1 MYFVLLQIEQY
12 AYDSIMENNEKP
24 VVRLK
29 PKSSLGSILRGF
41 PWVYDNE
48 LVLDRRTKAIMPG
61 SIAAL
66 QSAERKP
73 IGVVAFN
80 PISKI
85 SVRILDLDP
94 EAEIDLAWITN
105 KVRHAAEMRDRLYSA
120 PYYRLVHAE
129 ADGLPGVV
137 IDRFGDVVVIQPNS
151 AWAEVMFEDICKA
164 VLDVTKVSTILK
176 NTSGRARKLEGLEG
190 DNEVICG
197 KLSEDSVP
205 VPMNGVT
212 YMTDLATGQ
221 KTGLFFDQRPNHA
234 FVAGLSKDARVL
246 DMFCHVGGFGIAA
259 LAGGAASALGVDGS
273 KPALE
278 LAKAGAVASGFDGC
292 FETRKGDAFDVL
304 AALGQAGETFD
315 VVICDP
321 PAFASSKQSLDAG
334 LRAYEKLAR
343 LASLLVKE
351 GGFLGLCSCS
361 HAGDISKFRM
371 ASVRGIGRAGRNAAL
386 IHTGFA
392 GPDHPQHAQLS
403 ESGYL
408 KSLFFRL

>member
-1 MYFVLLQIEQY
+1 MK
-12 AYDSIMENNEKP
+12 NKEKP
-24 VVRLK
+24 IVRLK
-29 PKSSLGSILRGF
+29 QKSSFVSILKGF

-80 PISKI
+80 PTSKI

-176 NTSGRARKLEGLEG
+176 NTSGRARTLEGLEG
-190 DNEVICG
+190 DNEIICG
-197 KLSEDSVP
+197 KLSKDPVP
-205 VPMNGVT
+205 VTMNGVT
-212 YMTDLATGQ
+212 YMADLTTGQ

-246 DMFCHVGGFGIAA
+246 DMFCHVGGFGLAA
-259 LAGGAASALGVDGS
+259 LGGGAASVLGVDGS

-278 LAKAGAVASGFDGC
+278 LAQAGAVASGFDGR
-292 FETRKGDAFDVL
+292 FVTRKGDAFDIL
-304 AALGQAGETFD
+304 AMLGKAGETFD

-321 PAFASSKQSLDAG
+321 PSFAWSKQSLDAG

-361 HAGDISKFRM
+361 HAADISKFRA

-392 GPDHPQHAQLS
+392 GPDHPQHAQLG

-408 KSLFFRL
+408 KSLFFRI